1 MAAGQFSMFSMIIG
15 KPEEAFTKTAIDEIG
30 SVARM
35 KVCNSKGKVYESRHV
50 IHGGKSFILTFR
62 MSPLHKSFL
71 VDRWC
76 ICCCIYISENS
87 CHEKLASACG
97 SAYFWTHDM
106 LAGRA
111 LNGLSER

>member
-1 MAAGQFSMFSMIIG
+1 MAAGQFRMFSMIIG
-15 KPEEAFTKTAIDEIG
+15 KPEETFPKMDIAEIG

-35 KVCNSKGKVYESRHV
+35 KVFNSKGKVYERRHV

-76 ICCCIYISENS
+76 IRCCIYISENS

-97 SAYFWTHDM
+97 SAYFCTHYM
-106 LAGRA
+106 LAGKA
-111 LNGLSER
+111 LNGLNER